1 MKTEKK
7 KFHCV
12 CLHLREVVAHS
23 NTTIFRSRDNVIYN
37 NIVSFIF
44 FLQLIINSKILVILL
59 GVLNI
64 LLYVEGV
71 LVYIWFDLI
80 YNVKKLYW
88 FLVEEGLRIHLA

>member
-7 KFHCV
+7 ISL
-12 CLHLREVVAHS
+12 CLSAFARSGCTFKHDH
-23 NTTIFRSRDNVIYN
+23 FRSRDNVIYN

-80 YNVKKLYW
+80 YNVKNYIG
-88 FLVEEGLRIHLA
+88 F

>member
-1 MKTEKK
+1 M
-7 KFHCV
+7 
-12 CLHLREVVAHS
+12 VAHS

-37 NIVSFIF
+37 GIVSFIF

-71 LVYIWFDLI
+71 LVYIWFDFI

>member
-1 MKTEKK
+1 M
-7 KFHCV
+7 
-12 CLHLREVVAHS
+12 VAHS

-37 NIVSFIF
+37 SIVSFIF